1 MKMATEPAGTI
12 RAIGNRSI
20 LADGSAQPSRP
31 TTGRGEVTLI
41 GSGLLVDM
49 AHRAETSAN
58 DPGCMKTPQ
67 IEKRREGSFLE
78 QAISCLARNRC
89 GPETGFERSPFYHRR
104 ASDIA
109 RAGGSTKKSVLA

>member
-1 MKMATEPAGTI
+1 MSEGASKMKMATEPAGTI

-58 DPGCMKTPQ
+58 DPGCM
-67 IEKRREGSFLE
+67 
-78 QAISCLARNRC
+78 
-89 GPETGFERSPFYHRR
+89 
-104 ASDIA
+104 
-109 RAGGSTKKSVLA
+109 